1 MADSNFPF
9 IVVELFL
16 VLGGALAFGW
26 WQMRDLKKERLRTQ
40 LREQQALELHRSNAA
55 IEQTD
60 LPRTSDI

>member
-40 LREQQALELHRSNAA
+40 IREQQALELHGVNAA
-55 IEQTD
+55 HDKTAS
-60 LPRTSDI
+60 PRTSDI